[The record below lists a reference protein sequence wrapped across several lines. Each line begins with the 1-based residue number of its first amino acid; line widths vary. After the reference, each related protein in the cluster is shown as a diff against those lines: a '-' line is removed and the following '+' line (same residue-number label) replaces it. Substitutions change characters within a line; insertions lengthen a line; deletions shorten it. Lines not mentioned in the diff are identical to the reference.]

1 LEHGEA
7 LSAGVATMPSQEQC
21 QKQVLRILQSPAFR
35 NASTMRQLLDYLA
48 AKAFDHGAE
57 TLKEYTIGVE
67 ALSRPHDFDPKM
79 DTNVRVQIHRLRQKL
94 KEYYD
99 SDGIRDP
106 ILVDIP
112 KGHYMPTFETVR
124 SADPGWPHNPQP
136 EVERQVSQP
145 EPLLAPD
152 EMKTAP
158 KTTPESP
165 RMRWSNLRLTLIGS
179 AAAILIFSLGYWCG
193 NYRSG
198 TEREMPAPGFDKA
211 SGIPDPVKTF
221 WLSFLGNDSA
231 PVIAYPDAVFLLD
244 DSNDLFRFRRG
255 PRDDRGARVDPHL
268 AQQFA
273 SNPSLVARA
282 GPLYYENAYS
292 GAGEL
297 KGLALLSN
305 LFGQMGIHPTIKP
318 SREITP
324 DDLKQHNVIMLGS
337 SFQNFAVAQLTATG
351 DFSFKNPDSR
361 LEQWRGLIVN
371 SHPQPS
377 EASTYHTE
385 RDPASLVL
393 KTDHSLITI
402 QPGVLSGRFIATLGG
417 LDTTGTEGAV
427 LFATSKAGIEEL
439 TRSLAALKTP
449 VSKDAPSLFQA
460 LLSVH
465 LEKGYEVLGASL
477 VSVHPLPSTH
487 PHTAPEAISQVST
500 AP

>member
-1 LEHGEA
+1 LENGEVR
-7 LSAGVATMPSQEQC
+7 SAGVTAMPGQAQC
-21 QKQVLRILQSPAFR
+21 QKQIQKILQSAAFR
-35 NASTMRQLLDYLA
+35 TATTLQQLLQYLA

-67 ALSRPHDFDPKM
+67 ALSRPHDFDPKT

-99 SDGIRDP
+99 SDGVRDP
-106 ILVDIP
+106 IFVDIP
-112 KGHYMPTFETVR
+112 KGHYVPTFEPVNPEF
-124 SADPGWPHNPQP
+124 SHDPPPQVGTRVFVTESP
-136 EVERQVSQP
+136 F
-145 EPLLAPD
+145 APNGKKAAS
-152 EMKTAP
+152 EATE
-158 KTTPESP
+158 ESP
-165 RMRWSNLRLTLIGS
+165 RVRRSIPRLTIAASVAAVLVFS
-179 AAAILIFSLGYWCG
+179 AGYWSG
-193 NYRSG
+193 ELRSPAQ
-198 TEREMPAPGFDKA
+198 REVAA
-211 SGIPDPVKTF
+211 LGIEKSSRAPDPVKVF
-221 WLSFLGNDSA
+221 WLSFLGNDST

-255 PRDDRGARVDPHL
+255 PSDDRGARVNAHL

-282 GPLYYENAYS
+282 GPLYYENAYL

-297 KGLALLSN
+297 RGLAILSN
-305 LFGQMGIHPTIKP
+305 LFGQMGIRPTIKP

-361 LEQWRGLIVN
+361 LEQWRGMIIN
-371 SHPQPS
+371 AHPQPN
-377 EASTYHTE
+377 EASAYHTE

-393 KTDHSLITI
+393 KTDYSLITI
-402 QPGVLSGRFIATLGG
+402 QPGVVSGRFIAMLGG

-427 LFATSKAGIEEL
+427 LFATSKADIEEL
-439 TRSLAALKTP
+439 TRSLAALKGTN
-449 VSKDAPSLFQA
+449 SKDAPSLFQA

-465 LEKGYEVLGASL
+465 LEKGYEVLGTSL
-477 VSVHPLPSTH
+477 VSVHALPSPH
-487 PHTAPEAISQVST
+487 PHTTSSAIAQAVT
-500 AP
+500 PP